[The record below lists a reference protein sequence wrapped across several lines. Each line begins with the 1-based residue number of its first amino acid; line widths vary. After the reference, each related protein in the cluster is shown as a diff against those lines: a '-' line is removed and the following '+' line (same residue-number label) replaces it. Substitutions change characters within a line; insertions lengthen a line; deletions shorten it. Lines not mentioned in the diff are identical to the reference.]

1 MKICILCFDLS
12 NNSLGRAGLLAMA
25 LKSNHEVEIIGPS
38 KSGNIWFPMKD
49 IGIPIRSYPWKRYP
63 FFISTILKMVKDIDA
78 DIIIGCKLRPTSYG
92 IALIKKWT
100 CHIPVILDIDDWEL
114 GFFYHS
120 GFWGKVGR
128 FFNFSNPNGLPYTWL
143 LERFTNY
150 ADSKIVSNRFLQK
163 KFSGT
168 LIYHCRDT
176 TILDPK
182 NFNSD
187 RVKAK
192 LGLKGKRVVM
202 FLGTPRPHKG
212 TAESLLAMEKIN
224 APDVRLVIIGA
235 DSSIQTQIQKMNNNQ
250 DKVIVLPQISFKE
263 LPDHLSAADIL
274 VIPQKDTTDTQGQI
288 PAKLFDAMAMAKP
301 IITTPISDIPEVISE
316 HGYLIEPGNSEQLAD
331 TIKNIFANPKEAWAK
346 GQNARKRCQEFYDL
360 KVMEKKL
367 NLQIE
372 KLFSPNPHSGT

>member
-25 LKSNHEVEIIGPS
+25 LKSHYEVEIIGPS
-38 KSGNIWFPMKD
+38 KSGKIWFPMKD
-49 IGIPIRSYPWKRYP
+49 IGIPIRTYQWKRYP
-63 FFISTILKMVKDIDA
+63 FFISTIQKMVQDIDA
-78 DIIIGCKLRPTSYG
+78 NVMIACKLRPTSYG
-92 IALIKKWT
+92 IALIKKWA

-128 FFNFSNPNGLPYTWL
+128 FFNFSNPNGLPYTWI
-143 LERFTNY
+143 LELFTTY
-150 ADSKIVSNRFLQK
+150 ADAKIVSNRFLQK

-176 TILDPK
+176 NILNPK

-187 RVKAK
+187 SVKAK
-192 LGLKGKRVVM
+192 LGLEGKRVVM

-212 TAESLLAMEKIN
+212 TTELFLAMEKIN
-224 APDVRLVIIGA
+224 DPDTRLVIIGA
-235 DSSIQTQIQKMNNNQ
+235 ETSIQSQIQKMNHNKE
-250 DKVIVLPQISFKE
+250 KVIVLPQISFKE

-301 IITTPISDIPEVISE
+301 IITTPISDIPEVMGE
-316 HGYLIEPGNSEQLAD
+316 HGYLVEPGNPDHLAE
-331 TIKNIFANPKEAWAK
+331 TIKNIFANPKEAFVK

-360 KVMEKKL
+360 KVMAKKL
-367 NLQIE
+367 TWQIE
-372 KLFSPNPHSGT
+372 KLISPDSDSGT